1 MYLPPNMPFCP
12 LLPLVPG
19 GPGIALSVP
28 AGPCIP
34 VGPVFPIIPLVPA
47 GPGTNNILYFLNTVH
62 FSNIPVLFKL
72 SLDWTTD
79 HTRLFLIWIF
89 WVKLSNLPNLTK
101 YFLMLPKKHNITF
114 AIRLALNVR
123 EIVFKM

>member
-12 LLPLVPG
+12 LLPWVPG

-47 GPGTNNILYFLNTVH
+47 GPGKNNILYFLNAIH
-62 FSNIPVLFKL
+62 LNNILVLLKL
-72 SLDWTTD
+72 SSDWTKD
-79 HTRLFLIWIF
+79 HTRLFLIWTF
-89 WVKLSNLPNLTK
+89 WVKLSTLPNLTIK
-101 YFLMLPKKHNITF
+101 LSKNHNITF

-123 EIVFKM
+123 ENCF